1 MAYGMYISAEGALAQ
16 TVRLETISNNLA
28 NADTVGFKRD
38 LAQFQARYSEAVEQG
53 LVPPDVGT
61 VNDVGGGVQVL
72 QTITDYSP
80 GPMKNTGLPT
90 DMAIRGRGFFV
101 VDRHGE
107 QMLTRSG
114 NFQLTPQGL
123 LTTTEG
129 YPVMSETGTP
139 IVLTGP
145 FQAGED
151 GSIAS
156 PDGLQRFALVEPESL
171 GDLAKAGENLW
182 QPLAPVRP
190 LDPAARGVAQG
201 FLEGSG
207 TNAVR
212 EMVDMIETSRAYE
225 ANVNMIRNH
234 DQMFGTLISRVL
246 KV

>member
-1 MAYGMYISAEGALAQ
+1 M
-16 TVRLETISNNLA
+16 
-28 NADTVGFKRD
+28 
-38 LAQFQARYSEAVEQG
+38 
-53 LVPPDVGT
+53 
-61 VNDVGGGVQVL
+61 
-72 QTITDYSP
+72 
-80 GPMKNTGLPT
+80 
-90 DMAIRGRGFFV
+90 
-101 VDRHGE
+101 
-107 QMLTRSG
+107 
-114 NFQLTPQGL
+114 
-123 LTTTEG
+123 
-129 YPVMSETGTP
+129 
-139 IVLTGP
+139 
-145 FQAGED
+145 
-151 GSIAS
+151 
-156 PDGLQRFALVEPESL
+156 EPESL